1 MTNEDCR
8 ILDDREPRR
17 LTDAE
22 LGGRAALEAAG
33 LEPVDGWDDDA
44 DDLNKDV
51 DPSPAGAPPRP
62 RLTARVRRGLGQL
75 LRYWGEDHMYEALDP
90 KHPGVRRLGA
100 RDRRDAHAAIR
111 WALDQVNTQ
120 TDRDAARAAR
130 RQRTPAGVES
140 SDELDKHKAGDV
152 AGDTEAQ
159 AQPREAV
166 EAEGGVPAPR
176 SVDEPREHNFRNV
189 FPTRVQ

>member
-1 MTNEDCR
+1 MSTNDR
-8 ILDDREPRR
+8 PILNDREPGR

-44 DDLNKDV
+44 
-51 DPSPAGAPPRP
+51 PANPPRP

-75 LRYWGEDHMYEALDP
+75 LRYWGEDHLYEALDP

-111 WALDQVNTQ
+111 WALEQVNTQ
-120 TDRDAARAAR
+120 TERDAARAAR

-140 SDELDKHKAGDV
+140 PDELDKHEAGDV
-152 AGDTEAQ
+152 AGDTQAQ
-159 AQPREAV
+159 AQPREGV
-166 EAEGGVPAPR
+166 EVEGGGPAAG
-176 SVDEPREHNFRNV
+176 SVDEPRQHNFRDI